1 MIEDFKMWFA
11 SVRMMLKLLLT
22 SDGWCVIGWR
32 DAGDSVAETTITI
45 NNMPLSVMAGGI
57 KAAPPIMQG
66 AKIALGLE
74 PMPEETEED
83 KNEQLDESQI
93 EEP

>member
-1 MIEDFKMWFA
+1 MWFA
-11 SVRMMLKLLLT
+11 SVRMMMKLLLT

-32 DAGDSVAETTITI
+32 DAGNSVLETTIHGLNVPMQVI
-45 NNMPLSVMAGGI
+45 VGAI
-57 KAAPPIMQG
+57 KNTPQLMQG